1 MLVALWLTC
10 LIFGGL
16 GAWVICRYGTKF
28 GLADEPNE
36 RSSHKEPTP
45 KGGGIG
51 ILAAFL
57 FASILLGFPPLFYLP
72 AGILAALS
80 FLGDKLDL
88 SAKVRLLLQFSAA
101 AVVLFGSGLWDL
113 SPIEQVTLFIPMAV
127 FAVGT
132 ANIYNF
138 MDGIN
143 GIAAITGIVGFS
155 LLAFYSLA
163 TNGDG
168 SFAALSGG
176 LLMSC
181 LGFLPFNMPRAR
193 VFMGD
198 GGSVLLGFVF
208 AGAVIALSRST
219 LDFFCLASFLFTF
232 YSDELNTMFV
242 RIRKGENLL
251 KAHRKHIYQ
260 LLANE
265 KGFPHWEVSL
275 GYGLLQ
281 AVVGL
286 SVLFVKP
293 FGLLPTLCV
302 LGAYFLAFTIFG
314 SAVRRSVERQ
324 KIGALGTS

>member
-16 GAWVICRYGTKF
+16 GAWVICRYGPRF

-57 FASILLGFPPLFYLP
+57 FASILLGLPLLFYLP

-80 FLGDKLDL
+80 FLGDKLDF
-88 SAKVRLLLQFSAA
+88 SAKFRLFFQSIAA
-101 AVVLFGSGLWDL
+101 AVLLFGTGLLDF
-113 SPIEQVTLFIPMAV
+113 SPMNHVILFIPMAV

-168 SFAALSGG
+168 SFAALSAG

-181 LGFLPFNMPRAR
+181 LGFLPFNMPKAK

-198 GGSVLLGFVF
+198 VGSVLLGFVF
-208 AGAVIALSRST
+208 AGMVIALSRDL
-219 LDFFCLASFLFTF
+219 LDFICLASFLFPF
-232 YSDELNTMFV
+232 YADELNTVFV

-251 KAHRKHIYQ
+251 RAHRKHIYQ

-265 KGFPHWEVSL
+265 KGIAHWKVSM
-275 GYGLLQ
+275 GYGMLQ
-281 AVVGL
+281 ALVGL
-286 SVLFVKP
+286 SVLGFKPLGLIAIGFLLTGYSAAFFV
-293 FGLLPTLCV
+293 F
-302 LGAYFLAFTIFG
+302 ASF
-314 SAVRRSVERQ
+314 VRRSVAAVR
-324 KIGALGTS
+324 KAD